1 MITTAMGDAVKENG
15 YNSAAAQRA
24 QRGVDLKLP
33 TTQPMSE
40 TQTEAWT
47 TQKLLQ
53 WTNDFFT
60 KKGSDAPRLAAEV
73 LLSAALDC
81 QRIDLYAKFNEVPV
95 EPQLGKFRDWVK
107 RHGGG
112 EPVAYLVGHKEF
124 YSLKFN
130 VSSDVLIPRPET
142 EHLVMAALDRIAELP
157 DTPETPRIAD
167 VGTGSGCIGVT
178 LAKQLDSVEVVA
190 TDISPAALEMAASN
204 VELHDVAD
212 KVRLVESDLLTA
224 LPADQMFDV
233 IVSNPPYVGRKE
245 VGTVEENVAN
255 FEPDLALFGGDE
267 GTEIIERLIEQ
278 AANRLV
284 PGGFLIF
291 ELSPMIADQ
300 CVSLV
305 EGQGGFDLVE
315 LQKDYSGH
323 KRLIVAQR
331 K

>member
-1 MITTAMGDAVKENG
+1 MGDAVKENG
-15 YNSAAAQRA
+15 YNLKAVQQGAA
-24 QRGVDLKLP
+24 LKHP
-33 TTQPMSE
+33 KTQPMSD

-53 WTNDFFT
+53 WTNEFFT

-73 LLSAALDC
+73 LLSAALEC
-81 QRIDLYAKFNEVPV
+81 QRIDLYAKFNEVPA

-107 RHGGG
+107 RHGSG

-142 EHLVMAALDRIAELP
+142 EHLVMAALDRISELP
-157 DTPETPRIAD
+157 ETAGAPQVPRIPRIAD

-178 LAKQLDSVEVVA
+178 LAKQLDSAEVVA
-190 TDISPAALEMAASN
+190 TDISPAALAVAASN
-204 VELHDVAD
+204 VELHGVAD
-212 KVRLVESDLLTA
+212 KVQLVESDLLTA
-224 LPADQMFDV
+224 LPADQKFDI
-233 IVSNPPYVGRKE
+233 IVSNPPYVGRRE
-245 VGTVEENVAN
+245 VGTVDENVAN
-255 FEPDLALFGGDE
+255 FEPDLALFGGDV

-278 AANRLV
+278 AADRLV

-291 ELSPMIADQ
+291 ELSPIVADQ

-305 EGQGGFDLVE
+305 EGQGSFDLVE

-323 KRLIVAQR
+323 KRLIVTQR
-331 K
+331 NSV